1 MRLYLTFNTDEN
13 HNENPHADEHLQV
26 FLDVA
31 SGAHSSSMN
40 MWDLLREDV
49 LSVVSG
55 FFCGFF
61 VVFFLSLLS
70 DCV

>member
-40 MWDLLREDV
+40 M
-49 LSVVSG
+49 
-55 FFCGFF
+55 
-61 VVFFLSLLS
+61 
-70 DCV
+70 